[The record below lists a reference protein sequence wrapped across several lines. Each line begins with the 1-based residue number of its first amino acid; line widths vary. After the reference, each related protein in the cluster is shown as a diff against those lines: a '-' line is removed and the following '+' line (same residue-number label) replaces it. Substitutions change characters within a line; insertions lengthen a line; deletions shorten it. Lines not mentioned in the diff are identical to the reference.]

1 MIIIYFNFWRFSIK
15 KMLYEERVK
24 KIDSNYSLIK
34 LFDKDTLFLNIY
46 FFGVSN
52 IFVSMYYIWQLEA
65 LTRLKENLRKKWVD
79 DLPNSN
85 LFIEGV
91 EKRDRT
97 INPCYFVDD
106 SESYFEK
113 LFLWKIEKEDLL
125 IQTRHF
131 IQQRRHKKV
140 YGKPLRKPF
149 R

>member
-1 MIIIYFNFWRFSIK
+1 
-15 KMLYEERVK
+15 
-24 KIDSNYSLIK
+24 
-34 LFDKDTLFLNIY
+34 
-46 FFGVSN
+46 
-52 IFVSMYYIWQLEA
+52 MYYIWQLEA

-91 EKRDRT
+91 EERDRT

-140 YGKPLRKPF
+140 YGKPLRKPIK
-149 R
+149 

>member
-1 MIIIYFNFWRFSIK
+1 MYHIWR
-15 KMLYEERVK
+15 
-24 KIDSNYSLIK
+24 
-34 LFDKDTLFLNIY
+34 
-46 FFGVSN
+46 
-52 IFVSMYYIWQLEA
+52 LEA

-79 DLPNSN
+79 DLPNLN
-85 LFIEGV
+85 LFIERV

-113 LFLWKIEKEDLL
+113 LFLWKIGKEDFL

-140 YGKPLRKPF
+140 YGKALRKPI

>member
-1 MIIIYFNFWRFSIK
+1 
-15 KMLYEERVK
+15 MLYEERG
-24 KIDSNYSLIK
+24 
-34 LFDKDTLFLNIY
+34 FLVY
-46 FFGVSN
+46 RTFCFYVSHLAARST
-52 IFVSMYYIWQLEA
+52 V
-65 LTRLKENLRKKWVD
+65 RKKWVD
-79 DLPNSN
+79 DLPNLN
-85 LFIEGV
+85 LFIERV

>member
-1 MIIIYFNFWRFSIK
+1 
-15 KMLYEERVK
+15 
-24 KIDSNYSLIK
+24 
-34 LFDKDTLFLNIY
+34 
-46 FFGVSN
+46 
-52 IFVSMYYIWQLEA
+52 MYYIWQLEA

-113 LFLWKIEKEDLL
+113 RFLWKIEKEDLL

>member
-1 MIIIYFNFWRFSIK
+1 
-15 KMLYEERVK
+15 MLYEERVR

-46 FFGVSN
+46 FFWC
-52 IFVSMYYIWQLEA
+52 IEHFFSMYYIWQLES

-79 DLPNSN
+79 DLLNLN
-85 LFIEGV
+85 LFIERV

-113 LFLWKIEKEDLL
+113 LFLWKIEKEDFLL
-125 IQTRHF
+125 QTRHF

-140 YGKPLRKPF
+140 YGKPLRKPI

>member
-1 MIIIYFNFWRFSIK
+1 
-15 KMLYEERVK
+15 MLYEERVK

>member
-1 MIIIYFNFWRFSIK
+1 
-15 KMLYEERVK
+15 
-24 KIDSNYSLIK
+24 
-34 LFDKDTLFLNIY
+34 
-46 FFGVSN
+46 
-52 IFVSMYYIWQLEA
+52 MYYIWRLEV

-79 DLPNSN
+79 DLRNPN

-113 LFLWKIEKEDLL
+113 LFLWKIEKEDFL
-125 IQTRHF
+125 IQTMHF
-131 IQQRRHKKV
+131 IQQRRHNKV
-140 YGKPLRKPF
+140 YGKPLRKPI

>member
-1 MIIIYFNFWRFSIK
+1 M
-15 KMLYEERVK
+15 EH
-24 KIDSNYSLIK
+24 
-34 LFDKDTLFLNIY
+34 
-46 FFGVSN
+46 
-52 IFVSMYYIWQLEA
+52 FVSMYHIWRLEA

-79 DLPNSN
+79 DLPNLN
-85 LFIEGV
+85 LFIERV

-113 LFLWKIEKEDLL
+113 LFLWKIEKKDFLL
-125 IQTRHF
+125 QTRHF

-140 YGKPLRKPF
+140 YGKPLRKPI

>member
-1 MIIIYFNFWRFSIK
+1 MYHIWR
-15 KMLYEERVK
+15 
-24 KIDSNYSLIK
+24 
-34 LFDKDTLFLNIY
+34 
-46 FFGVSN
+46 
-52 IFVSMYYIWQLEA
+52 LEA

-79 DLPNSN
+79 DLPNLN
-85 LFIEGV
+85 LFIERV

-140 YGKPLRKPF
+140 YGKPLRKPIK
-149 R
+149 